1 MLRSQNNV
9 PIGFEPMLNHLPA
22 WMLVLFRIAGIFFMA
37 PVFGS
42 TTIPV
47 RFRMLLSVAV
57 ACCVY
62 PMLIEPGRQ
71 AMPNVMPI
79 VANGMFFWTMAP
91 AVAMEMLIGV
101 LIGFGASL
109 PIFGMQVGGRIVD
122 QQMGLGIAGVY
133 NPEVGEEVG
142 VISEFFFM
150 LSLTIFILIGG
161 LRVVL
166 TTLVGSFNHI
176 PLGTYMVDGNIIDL
190 LIGLCQA
197 MFELGLR
204 VSAPLLCLFFL
215 LTISMGFIA
224 RTVPQLNILSIGFTV
239 RIVCGVL
246 IVLGALGVMFSVFEH
261 DLHVLLRRLS
271 VFFAP

>member
-1 MLRSQNNV
+1 M

-22 WMLVLFRIAGIFFMA
+22 WLLVVFRIAGIFFMA
-37 PVFGS
+37 PMFGS

-71 AMPNVMPI
+71 ALPNVMPI
-79 VANGMFFWTMAP
+79 INNGMFFWTMGA
-91 AVAMEMLIGV
+91 AVAMEMLIGI
-101 LIGFGASL
+101 LIGYGATL
-109 PIFGMQVGGRIVD
+109 PIFGMQVGGRVID

-150 LSLTIFILIGG
+150 LALTIFILVGG
-161 LRVVL
+161 HRVVL

-176 PLGTYMVDGNIIDL
+176 PLGTFVMNGNVIDL

-197 MFELGLR
+197 MFEMGLR
-204 VSAPLLCLFFL
+204 VAAPLLCLFFL

-239 RIVCGVL
+239 RIVCGAL
-246 IVLGALGVMFSVFEH
+246 IVIGAVGVMFHVYET

>member
-1 MLRSQNNV
+1 M

-22 WMLVLFRIAGIFFMA
+22 WLLVLFRIAGIFFMA
-37 PVFGS
+37 PMFGS

-47 RFRMLLSVAV
+47 RYRMLLSVAV

-62 PMLIEPGRQ
+62 PMLIEPGRM

-79 VANGMFFWTMAP
+79 VANGMFFWTMGF
-91 AVAMEMLIGV
+91 AVAMEMLIGII
-101 LIGFGASL
+101 IGYGASL
-109 PIFGMQVGGRIVD
+109 PIFGMQVGGRVID

-133 NPEVGEEVG
+133 NPEVGEETG
-142 VISEFFFM
+142 VISEFFFI

-161 LRVVL
+161 HRVVL

-176 PLGTYMVDGNIIDL
+176 PLGTFMVNGNVIDL
-190 LIGLCQA
+190 LIGLCQS

-204 VSAPLLCLFFL
+204 VAAPLLCLFFL
-215 LTISMGFIA
+215 LTVSMGFIA

-239 RIVCGVL
+239 RIICGAL
-246 IVLGALGVMFSVFEH
+246 IVIGALAVMFNVYETDMH
-261 DLHVLLRRLS
+261 ILLRRVS

>member
-1 MLRSQNNV
+1 M

-22 WMLVLFRIAGIFFMA
+22 WLLVLFRIAGIFFMA

-42 TTIPV
+42 QTIPV

-62 PMLIEPGRQ
+62 PMLIEPGRL
-71 AMPNVMPI
+71 ALPNVMPL

-91 AVAMEMLIGV
+91 AIAMEMLIGI

-109 PIFGMQVGGRIVD
+109 PILGMQVGGRVID
-122 QQMGLGIAGVY
+122 QQMGLGIAGVF
-133 NPEVGEEVG
+133 NPEVGEETG
-142 VISEFFFM
+142 VISEFFFI
-150 LSLTIFILIGG
+150 LSLTIFILVGG
-161 LRVVL
+161 HRVVL
-166 TTLVGSFNHI
+166 STLVGSFNHI
-176 PLGTYMVDGNIIDL
+176 PLGTFMVDGNVIDL
-190 LIGLCQA
+190 LIGLCQS

-204 VSAPLLCLFFL
+204 VAAPLLCLFFL

-224 RTVPQLNILSIGFTV
+224 RTVPQLNIMSIGFTV
-239 RIVCGVL
+239 RIVAGAL
-246 IVLGALGVMFSVFEH
+246 IVLGAMGVMMHVYQLE
-261 DLHVLLRRLS
+261 LHILLRRIS

>member
-1 MLRSQNNV
+1 M
-9 PIGFEPMLNHLPA
+9 PIGFEPMLNHVPA
-22 WMLVLFRIAGIFFMA
+22 WLLVLFRIAGIFFMA

-47 RFRMLLSVAV
+47 RYRMLLSVAV

-71 AMPNVMPI
+71 ALPNVMPI
-79 VANGMFFWTMAP
+79 VTNGMFFWTMGA
-91 AVAMEMLIGV
+91 AVAMEMLIGI
-101 LIGFGASL
+101 LIGFGATL
-109 PIFGMQVGGRIVD
+109 PIFGMQVGGRIID

-142 VISEFFFM
+142 IISEFFFM
-150 LSLTIFILIGG
+150 LALAIFVIIGG
-161 LRVVL
+161 HRVVL

-176 PLGTYMVDGNIIDL
+176 PLGQFVVGGNVIDL
-190 LIGLCQA
+190 IVGLCHA

-204 VSAPLLCLFFL
+204 VSAPLLCLFFM
-215 LTISMGFIA
+215 LTVSMGFIA

-239 RIVCGVL
+239 RIVCGAL
-246 IVLGALGVMFSVFEH
+246 IVIGALGVMFNVYGTE
-261 DLHVLLRRLS
+261 LHVLLRRISL
-271 VFFAP
+271 FFAP